1 MGQWALTFDVTFQYP
16 VGPVCNWPNI
26 IDCTLT
32 CSEDDEC
39 QENSDCSL
47 CSGGYCNMDCGCTY
61 PTPCQ
66 CSSDQDCDQFDGIC
80 DVPSPHHPQYCSY
93 CDDTGLCKGG
103 NTATLSP
110 LSHLASKVVLTPP
123 TARMATS
130 ATITSA
136 RRTFTVWRTLSVRDT
151 TTPAMCITTTAS
163 TVAELAGPTMAVV
176 LDVMTVIS
184 TVNTPHQSAMATL
197 IFVDVG
203 MTQTAM

>member
-80 DVPSPHHPQYCSY
+80 DVPHL
-93 CDDTGLCKGG
+93 TTL
-103 NTATLSP
+103 NTVPTVTTQDCVKEVTLP
-110 LSHLASKVVLTPP
+110 LSLLSLTWPP
-123 TARMATS
+123 R
-130 ATITSA
+130 
-136 RRTFTVWRTLSVRDT
+136 LY
-151 TTPAMCITTTAS
+151 
-163 TVAELAGPTMAVV
+163 
-176 LDVMTVIS
+176 
-184 TVNTPHQSAMATL
+184 
-197 IFVDVG
+197 
-203 MTQTAM
+203 